1 MASTFKLHTMLPLI
15 NRSCCPRCPV
25 LSPVS
30 SGKPVLWLVSKK
42 PTTSSC
48 LPFWTTATLNW
59 HHHHERRQ
67 FTLSHC
73 PLECGKRES
82 ISPQHAL
89 PATTSHDHEVST
101 EHTPSVIVVSCCYY
115 ASISLVK
122 HCQSQTTK
130 SYHVFVPLFL
140 FTYLN
145 QPTHI
150 MISVSASTDVNPLQL
165 SSARSAT
172 DWHCPLSG
180 RISASLSTSVI
191 GLGTGD

>member
-1 MASTFKLHTMLPLI
+1 MSY
-15 NRSCCPRCPV
+15 CPRCPV

-30 SGKPVLWLVSKK
+30 SGKPVPWLVCKK

-48 LPFWTTATLNW
+48 LPFWTAATLTW
-59 HHHHERRQ
+59 HHHRERQQ

-73 PLECGKRES
+73 PLEFGKHES

-89 PATTSHDHEVST
+89 PTTITSHDHEVSA

-122 HCQSQTTK
+122 YCQSQTTK
-130 SYHVFVPLFL
+130 WHHVFVPLFL

-145 QPTHI
+145 QPTRTTI
-150 MISVSASTDVNPLQL
+150 AVSASTDV
-165 SSARSAT
+165 T
-172 DWHCPLSG
+172 IHCNWLVPEAQQIDTAPFLAVF
-180 RISASLSTSVI
+180 RHRFPPAW
-191 GLGTGD
+191 